1 MGKRRHER
9 DERYERGEDTYGQM
23 AGAIGVL
30 VISFGGLAAIKDKL
44 GLSWPATV
52 LLTAGVLVALGYG
65 AWWLKTR
72 IQRAWASKGQEG
84 ATKTVLAQ
92 EAGAEDEGPARDE
105 GLTKALVASG
115 AIAKDQFVR
124 ADESVVT
131 PLPHGL
137 GTRHEFKV
145 PLGRTYK
152 HVATK
157 AGEVAGA
164 LGATRLR
171 MQVERGELSE
181 RDVDMTVLTRP
192 PFTEPF
198 APPTRE
204 MILAHEGIPFSHSM
218 TGELVGIDDFTKG
231 ALFVAGMTQTGKSTL
246 TIALI
251 TCAYIAYG
259 PELDVYLIEG
269 KPGALVRFE
278 KVAVR
283 YEASSKTSVFD
294 SMVCEL
300 LKKQQERYEMDNA
313 AMRERKPKPRH
324 RQTLFI
330 ADEVADYYV
339 SDGSAESKKE
349 RARLVKNSSE
359 LVRKGLECGITVI
372 MMTQR
377 PSDRAVPVEVRD
389 QFKRRI
395 CLYVSGKGSA
405 EVALGSDY
413 FKTESPIHP
422 ALMDAS
428 IQGQGVYFD
437 GVSSK
442 LIRGIRFDDEFI
454 FGVVDDVY
462 ERRHKVLKT
471 ALEETPDT
479 PLVKAIDVMQKN
491 GAAFMSAAELAP
503 FLGVVE
509 TNATQRGKAVSALL
523 GIKPAPNKEGTRR
536 GYDLA
541 RLVAA
546 AQANA

>member
-1 MGKRRHER
+1 VGKKKNSQVS
-9 DERYERGEDTYGQM
+9 EDM
-23 AGAIGVL
+23 AGQAAGGIGVL
-30 VISFGGLAAIKDKL
+30 AIVFGVLAAIKDKL

-52 LLTAGVLVALGYG
+52 LLTAGALVALGYG
-65 AWWLKTR
+65 AWR
-72 IQRAWASKGQEG
+72 IRAAIVRLVAGERPAMKAAGDAST
-84 ATKTVLAQ
+84 ALAQ
-92 EAGAEDEGPARDE
+92 DALIPEGPARDE
-105 GLTKALVASG
+105 VLTQALVASG
-115 AIAKDQFVR
+115 VIGKDQFIR

-137 GTRHEFKV
+137 GNRYEFQV
-145 PLGRTYK
+145 PVGRTYK
-152 HVATK
+152 HVAAK

-171 MQVERGELSE
+171 TQVERGELSE
-181 RDVDMTVLTRP
+181 RDVDMTVLAKP

-198 APPTRE
+198 APPTKE
-204 MILAHEGIPFSHSM
+204 MILAHEGIPFAHSM
-218 TGELVGIDDFTKG
+218 TGELVGIDDFSKG

-246 TIALI
+246 TIALL

-259 PELDVYLIEG
+259 PDLDVYLIEG

-278 KVAVR
+278 KLAVR

-300 LKKQQERYEMDNA
+300 LQKQQERYELDNA

-324 RQTLFI
+324 RQILFI

-339 SDGSAESKKE
+339 SDGSNESRKE

-359 LVRKGLECGITVI
+359 LVRKGLECGITVV

-437 GVSSK
+437 GVTSK

-454 FGVVDDVY
+454 WQVVDDVAARRE
-462 ERRHKVLKT
+462 ERVEAAPETPLKQAIALMQERGVEFIRSAELGPVLGI
-471 ALEETPDT
+471 EETRP
-479 PLVKAIDVMQKN
+479 
-491 GAAFMSAAELAP
+491 GELGKELKER
-503 FLGVVE
+503 LGVAPKA
-509 TNATQRGKAVSALL
+509 TNQG
-523 GIKPAPNKEGTRR
+523 R
-536 GYDLA
+536 GYKLADLKQ
-541 RLVAA
+541 AA
-546 AQANA
+546 LSGS